1 MCIPDVYR
9 SPDVSSNNR
18 TNANSGSRSYVMSSL
33 NNKSK
38 LSQLRSKERG
48 DSPGWGNQAEQF
60 TNSQATVQG
69 GQRDEDALSDNSQ
82 RAIVMKQTVDITHEG
97 GYDR

>member
-1 MCIPDVYR
+1 M
-9 SPDVSSNNR
+9 
-18 TNANSGSRSYVMSSL
+18 MSSL
-33 NNKSK
+33 KNKSK

-48 DSPGWGNQAEQF
+48 DSPGWNNQAEGPYQ
-60 TNSQATVQG
+60 NSHATVQG
-69 GQRDEDALSDNSQ
+69 GQRDEDALSDNSR